1 MGCRGVKKWLAK
13 IGKGVGSK
21 AIENQALIEKYNQK
35 PRVYPNV
42 FVLQR
47 TTINYIESNN
57 AIDKH

>member
-1 MGCRGVKKWLAK
+1 MARKNSEGVGVKAIKKAK
-13 IGKGVGSK
+13 PIG
-21 AIENQALIEKYNQK
+21 KYNQK